1 MRLYGENGMD
11 FNGKVALITGGARG
25 IGRAIAEKFASLG
38 ASVAVADLNIDQAT
52 STAQELQEK
61 FGYPTTAVQVNVSD
75 YENARQMVEQ
85 VNKTFG
91 KIDILVNN
99 AGITR
104 DTLILRMEEKDWD
117 IVIDVNLKGAF
128 NCSKAVARSMIKQ
141 RSGRIVN
148 ISSVSGLAGQSGQ
161 TNYSASK
168 AGVIGF
174 TKALAREVASRNITV
189 NAVAPGFIPTA
200 LTVDLPDELK
210 EAIIKATPMGRMGN
224 PEEVANAVAFFASDE
239 ASYITGQVL
248 SVDGGMVMM

>member
-1 MRLYGENGMD
+1 MN

-25 IGRAIAEKFASLG
+25 IGRAIGERFASSG
-38 ASVAVADLNIDQAT
+38 ATVIVADLNIDQAQ
-52 STAQELQEK
+52 STARDLQEK
-61 FGYPTTAVQVNVSD
+61 YGHPTIAIQVNVSD

-85 VNKTFG
+85 VIQAFG

-117 IVIDVNLKGAF
+117 LVIDVNLKGAF
-128 NCSKAVARSMIKQ
+128 NCSKAVVRSMIKQ

-200 LTVDLPDELK
+200 LTVDLPDDLK
-210 EAIIKATPMGRMGN
+210 ESIIKATPMGRMGN
-224 PEEVANAVAFFASDE
+224 PEEVASAVAFFASDD